1 MSVHPSHRLYQA
13 GFALTEV
20 TLALLLISLLATLA
34 LPRLVHVAGS
44 ATLRVAALHVS
55 ALLREDRNAA
65 LGSGQTSTLA
75 VDQTGHRVRSLTL
88 PNAVDMP
95 AGTRAMLQDAP
106 AGIRFYGD
114 GRASGGSITLMSATS
129 RYVVS
134 INPDTGA
141 IHVFSP

>member
-1 MSVHPSHRLYQA
+1 MSAQDSHRLHRA
-13 GFALTEV
+13 GFALAEV

-34 LPRLVHVAGS
+34 LPRLVRVAGS
-44 ATLRVAALHVS
+44 ATLRIAALHVS
-55 ALLREDRNAA
+55 ALIREDRNAA
-65 LGSGQTSTLA
+65 LSTGQTSTLA

-88 PNAVDMP
+88 SNAVDMP

-106 AGIRFYGD
+106 AGIQFYGD
-114 GRASGGSITLMSATS
+114 GRASGGSITLLSAAS
-129 RYVVS
+129 RYVVA